1 VDNDFNIDIGDI
13 CASIRSHDVL
23 AIRFVSLGQRL
34 LLDFRATELDGP
46 LVKVVE
52 PVKSIE
58 ERYRNLKKLRP
69 RFPAPDKIVVI
80 WWTRFASSLGTTG
93 VWDEVMRRV
102 SDAGHVDAVRRAEET
117 LEELAALERALL
129 RDAITGNGFK
139 TLWSRSPA
147 PR

>member
-1 VDNDFNIDIGDI
+1 MDNDFNIDIGDI

-34 LLDFRATELDGP
+34 LLDFRATEIDGP

-52 PVKSIE
+52 PVRSIE
-58 ERYRNLKKLRP
+58 ERYRNMKKLRP
-69 RFPAPDKIVVI
+69 RFAAPDKIVVI

-102 SDAGHVDAVRRAEET
+102 SEAGHTDAVRRAEET
-117 LEELAALERALL
+117 LEELIALERTLL